1 MLDCGNVLGDEMN
14 LISSDEYVER
24 IRKEKGTVKNKDKY
38 DLRKIE
44 LRVDYIGSNF
54 NIGIF
59 YEGKELHEIK
69 KLGKLETITE
79 ALCKWLEE
87 DYDNEDNKIG
97 YWDNYDETHLKDLT
111 EPLQELID
119 KATPKKIKNRTKWNA
134 LCPSCDELF
143 VFGED
148 PKRPYCPFCG
158 QALDWSEV
166 DE

>member
-24 IRKEKGTVKNKDKY
+24 IRREKGTLKNKDKY

-44 LRVDYIGSNF
+44 LRVDYIGSNL

-87 DYDNEDNKIG
+87 EG
-97 YWDNYDETHLKDLT
+97 
-111 EPLQELID
+111 
-119 KATPKKIKNRTKWNA
+119 
-134 LCPSCDELF
+134 
-143 VFGED
+143 
-148 PKRPYCPFCG
+148 
-158 QALDWSEV
+158 
-166 DE
+166 